1 MFSFFKRRAFLLLIG
16 FLLIA
21 AFIWFAG
28 PYFAFADYYP
38 LESVNARLIA
48 IALVVA
54 FWVVSRLIRRL
65 RASLAGDKLVKAVI
79 KQSHDAEPAPSA
91 DVVKLREGF
100 EHAVAT
106 LKERKRSHTLY
117 DLPWYVF
124 IGAPGSGKTT
134 ALLSSGLNFAV
145 EQGGGKARLKGIGGT
160 RNCDWWFT
168 DEAIFLDTA
177 GRFTTQDSDA
187 SSDSTAWKEFLTLLR
202 QYRHRRPINGVI
214 LTISAKDLMTLSAS
228 GREAQVEAAR
238 LRLREL
244 NRELQIQLPVYVMVT
259 MCDMVAGF
267 AEYFD
272 DLEQDGR
279 AQVWGVTF
287 PYEQTLNGESTQR
300 FVPEFEALITR
311 LNERLFSRVE
321 ENRDVRRR
329 TTVFAFPQQMA
340 ALRDPLAQF
349 VSDVFESTRFDQQ
362 ILLRG
367 VYFTSGTQEGTPI
380 DRLLGSIGRG
390 FGVAAESVAP
400 PSGRGKAYFVER
412 LLKDVLIGESGLA
425 GVNKR
430 AEMRKAAVQLG
441 AYAAMAL
448 VAVFGLIALS
458 VSYGRNR
465 TYVAETG
472 ADVARL
478 QAVPPIR
485 QGASLQTLL
494 PRLDAVRAVVDSAN
508 RYQDQV
514 PWSMRWGLYQG
525 NSIGNSAGDAYV
537 RELDGSL
544 LPFVAARF
552 KQRIVQYGSEPEKL
566 YEYLKAYLMLGQP
579 EHLDKKHLQFFADL
593 EWSSASGITPEQGKS
608 LSRHFQGL
616 LDREGGLR
624 PIALDSAVVAQ
635 ARTSIRQA
643 SVPRIMYAWLK
654 DTYAR
659 DDARAVRLDVAA
671 GVGGGEML
679 RRKSGVSLAEP
690 VPALYGRTVFRE
702 VTGRELPGLMKRFSG
717 ERWVWGDSG
726 LNTGDAGRLASDVT
740 GIYEQDYISAWN
752 AILNDLELA
761 PFSSVQ
767 ETADALAVLS
777 GPTSPLRSLL
787 QTVSENT
794 SFVEA
799 PQSPDASKTVTDTI
813 SAAGKAAGIAVTD
826 RLGKMFPGQM
836 PSAPSTT
843 PGARITAHFQPIH
856 RLLAGAPGAAPIDAI
871 LARFNQLEE
880 ELRSLGPEVGSR
892 PLSDVMSSPAL
903 RNTLGLLER
912 EADALPP
919 SGRPLVAQVGS
930 SSKGVLMREAA
941 DDLAAQYRTQ
951 VLANCTKFVAGR
963 YPFSPGSPD
972 DIQLADFGRIFGDG
986 GVFDAFFNANL
997 DQLVDRTSSPWRWR
1011 PGVNAIPGILD
1022 QFEAAQRVREA
1033 FFSSGAQRPDLR
1045 FFLTMGEVDERAT
1058 RFWLEVDGQAFEFRR
1073 GGRPREPGG
1082 WPGPKGG
1089 YVEARFEDRSGIPS
1103 GHRLEGPWS
1112 WFRFVDTHQVQVE
1125 SETRTVL
1132 LIKASNHQARVVLE
1146 ATRLQDPIINRA
1158 WQRFNCGS

>member
-1 MFSFFKRRAFLLLIG
+1 MLSFFKRRAFLLLIG
-16 FLLIA
+16 FVLIA
-21 AFIWFAG
+21 AFIWYAG

-48 IALVVA
+48 IALIVA
-54 FWVVSRLIRRL
+54 LWVVSRLLRRL

-79 KQSHDAEPAPSA
+79 KQSHAAEPAPSA

-145 EQGGGKARLKGIGGT
+145 EQGGAKARLKGIGGT

-187 SSDSTAWKEFLTLLR
+187 SSDSAAWKEFLTLLR

-214 LTISAKDLMTLSAS
+214 LTISAKDLMTLGAS

-272 DLEQDGR
+272 DLAQEGR

-300 FVPEFEALITR
+300 FVPEFDALIAR
-311 LNERLFSRVE
+311 LNERLFSRVDE
-321 ENRDVRRR
+321 DRDVRRR
-329 TTVFAFPQQMA
+329 TTLFAFPQQMA
-340 ALRDPLAQF
+340 ALRDPLGQF
-349 VSDVFESTRFDQQ
+349 VSDVFEATRFDQQ
-362 ILLRG
+362 VLLRG

-390 FGVAAESVAP
+390 FGIAAESVAP
-400 PSGRGKAYFVER
+400 TGGRGKAYFVER
-412 LLKDVLIGESGLA
+412 LLKEVLIGESGLA

-430 AEMRKAAVQLG
+430 VEMRRAALQLG

-448 VAVFGLIALS
+448 LAVLGIIALT

-465 TYVAETG
+465 TYIAEAG

-478 QAVPPIR
+478 QAVPPMR

-494 PRLDAVRAVVDSAN
+494 PRLNAVRAVVDSAN
-508 RYQDQV
+508 RYQEQV

-552 KQRIVQYGSEPEKL
+552 KQRLVQYGAEPEKL

-579 EHLDKKHLQFFADL
+579 EHLDKKHLQFLADL
-593 EWSSASGITPEQGKS
+593 EWSTPNGVNAEQGQM

-616 LDREGGLR
+616 LDRAGGLR
-624 PIALDSAVVAQ
+624 PIPLDSAVVAQ
-635 ARTSIRQA
+635 ARSSIRQA

-671 GVGGGEML
+671 GVGAAQVL

-690 VPALYGRTVFRE
+690 VPAIYGRTVFRE
-702 VTGRELPGLMKRFSG
+702 LTGRDLPGLVRRFSD

-726 LNTGDAGRLASDVT
+726 LNTGDTDQLARTVI
-740 GIYEQDYISAWN
+740 GIYEEDYISAWN
-752 AILNDLELA
+752 GILNDLELA

-767 ETADALAVLS
+767 ETADGLAILS

-799 PQSPDASKTVTDTI
+799 PEDPNAPKTVAGTVS
-813 SAAGKAAGIAVTD
+813 SARRAMTD
-826 RLGKMFPGQM
+826 RLGKLFPGQITGGL
-836 PSAPSTT
+836 STT

-856 RLLAGAPGAAPIDAI
+856 RLLLGAPAPIDAI
-871 LARFNQLEE
+871 LTRLGQLQEQ
-880 ELRSLGPEVGSR
+880 LRALGPDVGGGD
-892 PLSDVMSSPAL
+892 PLQALSSATL
-903 RNTLGLLER
+903 RDTFRLLQQ
-912 EADALPP
+912 EAEALPP
-919 SGRPLVAQVGS
+919 NIRPLVTQIGAKSEGSLVRGAATDLEARYQAQV
-930 SSKGVLMREAA
+930 LRPCI
-941 DDLAAQYRTQ
+941 DL
-951 VLANCTKFVAGR
+951 VAGR
-963 YPFSPGSPD
+963 YPFSPGSPREVPMT
-972 DIQLADFGRIFGDG
+972 DFGRIFGYG
-986 GVFDAFFNANL
+986 GVFDAFFAANL
-997 DQLVDRTSSPWRWR
+997 EQLVDRTGSPWRWR
-1011 PGVNAIPGILD
+1011 PGVHSLPGILE
-1022 QFEAAQRVREA
+1022 QFEAASLVREN
-1033 FFSSGAQRPDLR
+1033 FFATGSQRPDLR
-1045 FFLTMGEVDERAT
+1045 FAITITELDTNAT
-1058 RFWLEVDGQAFEFRR
+1058 RFLLDIEGQRYEYRRDGRS
-1073 GGRPREPGG
+1073 GGPGV
-1082 WPGPKGG
+1082 WPGPEPGF
-1089 YVEARFEDRSGIPS
+1089 VAAIFEDRSGIP
-1103 GHRLEGPWS
+1103 GGPRTEGNWA
-1112 WFRFVDTHQVQVE
+1112 WFRFIENAQPQAE

-1132 LIKASNHQARVVLE
+1132 TIQTTQGRAHQARVVVE
-1146 ATRLQDPIINRA
+1146 ATTLQNPFRKRE
-1158 WQRFNCGS
+1158 WRRFSCGS